1 MIGDGSGVGA
11 GGIELEGG
19 VSLPLFSGV
28 GGGVKF
34 SKAMRTGVSVVGRY
48 LDSCG
53 GSITQLAQLLALLT
67 IAANAWSIAKP
78 ISGVSFR
85 ASMKSF
91 RGRK

>member
-1 MIGDGSGVGA
+1 MIGAGSGVGA
-11 GGIELEGG
+11 AVTEVDRG
-19 VSLPLFSGV
+19 VSLLPFSGV

-48 LDSCG
+48 SDSRG
-53 GSITQLAQLLALLT
+53 GSITQLAQLLAFLT

-78 ISGVSFR
+78 ISGVSFS